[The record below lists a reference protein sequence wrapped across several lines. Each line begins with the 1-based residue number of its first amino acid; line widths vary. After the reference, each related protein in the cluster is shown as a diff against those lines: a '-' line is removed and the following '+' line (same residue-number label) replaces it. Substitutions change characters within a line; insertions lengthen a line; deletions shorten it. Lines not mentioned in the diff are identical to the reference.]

1 LFCPSCGAKN
11 DRGEAKCFVCD
22 KTLPAMNGGG
32 GDATPSRRGGAPRLA
47 AAAGGGPVMAR
58 LGDRLIAVALDTMF
72 LAAILL
78 VTAAAILWKWPK
90 AAEGFS
96 RLTVLAMATG
106 AAVLLLFLYHWLLEG
121 AFGATMG
128 KAIIGVRVTRH
139 EDGHVPGF
147 GLSAI
152 RNALRVVDA
161 LPFYLLGFFV
171 AVFSRARK
179 RIGDYAARTVVLE
192 HPVSLGERITVVVLW
207 LIGIGAALWGAWM
220 LAPGWFHLP
229 LK

>member
-1 LFCPSCGAKN
+1 MFCPSCGAKN

-106 AAVLLLFLYHWLLEG
+106 AAVLLLFLYH
-121 AFGATMG
+121 
-128 KAIIGVRVTRH
+128 
-139 EDGHVPGF
+139 
-147 GLSAI
+147 
-152 RNALRVVDA
+152 
-161 LPFYLLGFFV
+161 
-171 AVFSRARK
+171 
-179 RIGDYAARTVVLE
+179 
-192 HPVSLGERITVVVLW
+192 
-207 LIGIGAALWGAWM
+207 
-220 LAPGWFHLP
+220 
-229 LK
+229 